1 MARASV
7 SHRCPECGAEV
18 SLSGPAVGGTDVK
31 CPQCGAWF
39 VLPPRYFESEGG
51 VYSSDEGH
59 SNASLWIGL
68 AIGGGFLVLL
78 AVCGG
83 VGAILWFF
91 NSRVARQQEA
101 MAARQA
107 QVFAQ
112 NLFAPP
118 SEFPPQTEDYAE
130 ARKKFKTKL
139 LLGGPAPQF
148 PQPIQTPP
156 DVTEIE
162 YPSGDLMLKAWV
174 SNDPDPGK
182 GKKPAV
188 LFLHNGFAFGL
199 DDWQMAQ
206 PFRDAGFVVMIPMLR
221 GENGLPGTFSLFYDE
236 VEDVLAA
243 ANALEKLPYV
253 DGKHIYLAGHSN
265 GGTLTLLTALTS
277 SRFRAAA
284 SFSGS
289 PDQTNWNVVRSNLGR
304 FAGDQNA
311 PIPFDEQDQKEFQV
325 RSALAYPESF
335 KCPIRLYF
343 GSQET
348 YFKATNQKLA
358 ELAKKKKLDVE
369 AVEVPGDHLSAVP
382 SAIQQCIQ
390 FFEKNKEPQAK

>member
-1 MARASV
+1 M
-7 SHRCPECGAEV
+7 
-18 SLSGPAVGGTDVK
+18 
-31 CPQCGAWF
+31 
-39 VLPPRYFESEGG
+39 
-51 VYSSDEGH
+51 YSSDEGH
-59 SNASLWIGL
+59 SKASLWIGL
-68 AIGGGFLVLL
+68 AIGGSFLVLL

-83 VGAILWFF
+83 VGALLYFF
-91 NSRVARQQEA
+91 SSRVARQQE
-101 MAARQA
+101 MQARVAFQA
-107 QVFAQ
+107 QGFAQ

-118 SEFPPQTEDYAE
+118 TEFPPQTEDYAE

-148 PQPIQTPP
+148 PQPIQAPP

-162 YPSGDLMLKAWV
+162 YPSGELTLKAWV

-206 PFRDAGFVVMIPMLR
+206 PFRDAGYVVMIPMLR
-221 GENGLPGTFSLFYDE
+221 GENGLPGTFSLFCDE

-243 ANALEKLPYV
+243 ANALEKLSYV
-253 DGKHIYLAGHSN
+253 DSKRLYLAGHSN

-289 PDQTNWNVVRSNLGR
+289 PDQTNWNVVRSNLGG

-311 PIPFDEQDQKEFQV
+311 PIPFDEQDQKEFQM

-335 KCPIRLYF
+335 KCPVRLYF
-343 GSQET
+343 GSQEA

-369 AVEVPGDHLSAVP
+369 AVEIPGNHTTAVGP
-382 SAIQQCIQ
+382 AMERCIQ
-390 FFEKNKEPQAK
+390 FFEKNKEPRAK